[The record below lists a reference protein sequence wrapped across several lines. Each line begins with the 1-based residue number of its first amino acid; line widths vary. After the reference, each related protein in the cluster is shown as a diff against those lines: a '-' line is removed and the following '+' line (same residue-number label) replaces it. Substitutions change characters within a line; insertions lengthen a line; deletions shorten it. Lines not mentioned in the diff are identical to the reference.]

1 MKELMGNKCHDY
13 PKVPHIYKSIMNCS
27 RLYGQGITYSNLLD
41 PSLHNNALDAT
52 ILENIKN
59 KYYDIVIYGS
69 YHRGMPHYD
78 LICQIYKPNEII
90 LLCGEDIHNCNYNTF
105 LKKGH
110 SLFVRE
116 I

>member
-1 MKELMGNKCHDY
+1 MIIQKY
-13 PKVPHIYKSIMNCS
+13 RIFIKSNINYS
-27 RLYGQGITYSNLLD
+27 QLYGKGITYTNLLD
-41 PSLHNNALDAT
+41 PSLHNDELDAT
-52 ILENIKN
+52 IVENIKN

-90 LLCGEDIHNCNYNTF
+90 LLCGEDIHKCNYNTF